1 MSIYDYL
8 SNLLNYSLIKKNESY
23 RCGECQSDGL
33 ADKVYKILSL
43 PNNLLITM
51 VYKQSETGKFLRLK
65 NFMELDM
72 QPFITQQFYNSKT
85 NPFHL
90 EREDNFKYKLTSLI
104 VYSSSNP
111 TKDGYLTYVK
121 QKDGSWLRF
130 SKYNIGY

>member
-8 SNLLNYSLIKKNESY
+8 NNLLSYSLIKKNESY
-23 RCGECQSDGL
+23 RCGECQSDVL

-72 QPFITQQFYNSKT
+72 KDFIHKEFYNSKT

-90 EREDNFKYKLTSLI
+90 EPESNYKYKLTSLI

-111 TKDGYLTYVK
+111 TRDGYLTYVK
-121 QKDGSWLRF
+121 QKDGSWIKF
-130 SKYNIGY
+130 SK